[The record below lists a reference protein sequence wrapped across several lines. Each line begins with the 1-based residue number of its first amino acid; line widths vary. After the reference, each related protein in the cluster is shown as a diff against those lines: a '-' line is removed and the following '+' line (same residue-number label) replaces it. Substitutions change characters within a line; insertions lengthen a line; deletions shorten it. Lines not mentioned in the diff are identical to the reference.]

1 MATAGRSAPPK
12 PWERSDTQAGSNG
25 PSPFAPPSNSPSTA
39 ATVADAG
46 VANAGAKDENGI
58 PRSLATVDGTA
69 GRQMPPRPWEVNS
82 SGYGGG
88 MTSYNRPSPY
98 GGLGT
103 SMGGYGSNY
112 ASPYGAGMYGS
123 GYGSSYGGGY
133 GSSSYG
139 GGYGSSSYGGMQNR
153 YGSGQYGGYGGMGYS
168 GMSGGYGGY
177 GGGAFGGMGGAGSM
191 TPYGYGGPGDPNDP
205 NAGRPPGPPN
215 LWQTMLHALNS
226 FLNFFGRLSIL
237 VDENTH
243 AFHFFITALL
253 QLCDRA
259 GVLYGELA
267 RFVLRLLGVR
277 SKARTKLA
285 SPPVTPSLPGT
296 PALPSNMG
304 DARNNWDSV
313 WGK

>member
-1 MATAGRSAPPK
+1 
-12 PWERSDTQAGSNG
+12 
-25 PSPFAPPSNSPSTA
+25 
-39 ATVADAG
+39 
-46 VANAGAKDENGI
+46 
-58 PRSLATVDGTA
+58 
-69 GRQMPPRPWEVNS
+69 
-82 SGYGGG
+82 

-123 GYGSSYGGGY
+123 GYGSSSYGGGY

-139 GGYGSSSYGGMQNR
+139 GGFGSSGYGGMQNR

-215 LWQTMLHALNS
+215 LWQTMLHAVCIA
-226 FLNFFGRLSIL
+226 FLFLLSIHVL
-237 VDENTH
+237 QMEVTKAQMYLYMVANLLLNQ
-243 AFHFFITALL
+243 FISL
-253 QLCDRA
+253 
-259 GVLYGELA
+259 
-267 RFVLRLLGVR
+267 
-277 SKARTKLA
+277 KLIR
-285 SPPVTPSLPGT
+285 PE
-296 PALPSNMG
+296 
-304 DARNNWDSV
+304 
-313 WGK
+313 

>member
-1 MATAGRSAPPK
+1 MATAGRPAPLK
-12 PWERSDTQAGSNG
+12 PWERNDTQAGSNG

-139 GGYGSSSYGGMQNR
+139 GGLGNSSYGGGLGNSSYGGMYNR
-153 YGSGQYGGYGGMGYS
+153 YGSGGQYGGYGGMGYS
-168 GMSGGYGGY
+168 GMGGGY

-215 LWQTMLHALNS
+215 LWQTMLHAVCIA
-226 FLNFFGRLSIL
+226 FLFLLSIHVL
-237 VDENTH
+237 QMEVTKAQMYLYMVAN
-243 AFHFFITALL
+243 LL
-253 QLCDRA
+253 L
-259 GVLYGELA
+259 
-267 RFVLRLLGVR
+267 
-277 SKARTKLA
+277 
-285 SPPVTPSLPGT
+285 
-296 PALPSNMG
+296 N
-304 DARNNWDSV
+304 
-313 WGK
+313 